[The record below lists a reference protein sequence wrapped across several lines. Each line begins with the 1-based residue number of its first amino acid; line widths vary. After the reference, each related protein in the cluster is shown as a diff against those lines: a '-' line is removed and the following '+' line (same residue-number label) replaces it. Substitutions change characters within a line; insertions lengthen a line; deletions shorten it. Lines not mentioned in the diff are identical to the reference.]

1 MKQRERLVPLLLA
14 MALLLSACGGAA
26 EQTQLEKTAAYLTET
41 VAEPQNASIGGE
53 WAVIGVARSGTKAPS
68 GWFAG
73 YYRRLCETVR
83 EKAGVLDPRKN
94 TEYSRAILALTAI
107 GRDPRSVEG
116 YDLTLPLADLDK
128 TCAQGIN
135 GPIWALIA
143 LDSGEYAIP
152 ETGTGTQATREGYVQ
167 YLLDGQSENGAWA
180 LTGSGGDADLTA
192 MAMQALAR
200 YRDRDGV
207 PAALD
212 RAAAFL
218 SAEQLP
224 NGGFRSYGD
233 ENSESVSQ
241 VILALCENGISLDDP
256 RFRKPGG
263 TLTEALERFACEDGS
278 FRHTLAGETDLMATE
293 QALCALAAIHRAEN
307 GESTLYAMS
316 AAAK

>member
-1 MKQRERLVPLLLA
+1 MKQRGRLVPLLLA
-14 MALLLSACGGAA
+14 MALLLSACGGAG

-53 WAVIGVARSGTKAPS
+53 WAVIGVARSGAKAPS
-68 GWFAG
+68 GWFEG
-73 YYRRLCETVR
+73 YYRRLCEAVR
-83 EKAGVLDPRKN
+83 EKEGVLDPRKN

-143 LDSGEYAIP
+143 LDSGGYAIP
-152 ETGTGTQATREGYVQ
+152 ETGTGTQATREGYIQ
-167 YLLDGQSENGAWA
+167 HLLDGQSENGAWA
-180 LTGSGGDADLTA
+180 LTGSGGDVDLTA

-200 YRDRDGV
+200 YQDRDGV

-241 VILALCENGISLDDP
+241 VILALCENGW
-256 RFRKPGG
+256 
-263 TLTEALERFACEDGS
+263 A
-278 FRHTLAGETDLMATE
+278 
-293 QALCALAAIHRAEN
+293 Q
-307 GESTLYAMS
+307 
-316 AAAK
+316 